1 MEDNKFTV
9 AEEIE
14 QTRRMTEACFRAGF
28 EACRE
33 AVQSKKVTNS
43 TTAWQESEIRQAL
56 EEVFAT
62 YRDEVAEIE
71 GPETDDAPDE

>member
-1 MEDNKFTV
+1 MEDKKLTA

-33 AVQSKKVTNS
+33 AAQSKKVTNS
-43 TTAWQESEIRQAL
+43 TTAWQESAIRQAL

-62 YRDEVAEIE
+62 YRDEAS
-71 GPETDDAPDE
+71 DE

>member
-1 MEDNKFTV
+1 MEDKKLTA

-28 EACRE
+28 EACRA

-62 YRDEVAEIE
+62 YRDDVAEIE
-71 GPETDDAPDE
+71 GPETNDAPDE